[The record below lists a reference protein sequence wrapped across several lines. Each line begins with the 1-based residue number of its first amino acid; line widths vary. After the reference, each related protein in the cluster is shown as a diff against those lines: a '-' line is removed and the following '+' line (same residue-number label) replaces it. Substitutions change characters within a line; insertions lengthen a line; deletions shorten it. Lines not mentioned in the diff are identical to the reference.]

1 MDPRS
6 TVQNDRQSGAKV
18 RASSERIVGPVDV
31 ARNILSLFVA
41 MTGSRDL
48 FRAAVEYVATITP
61 VQDILARPEIVAGIR
76 NTHAAMKG
84 PPPPMPGPT
93 RGQLL
98 DMFR

>member
-1 MDPRS
+1 
-6 TVQNDRQSGAKV
+6 
-18 RASSERIVGPVDV
+18 
-31 ARNILSLFVA
+31 

-61 VQDILARPEIVAGIR
+61 VQDILERPEIVAGIR